1 MKILNGM
8 KRLEWILWNYW
19 WNAALLS
26 SINQHKA
33 IHSLLC
39 GLMKKRRKLNGFGGF
54 SWLFFFWWVMGW
66 LASQGLRQKEK
77 TKPRREANKF
87 NSTKEWNNER
97 SVVGRQSIDGINLLM
112 KSIDEAKT
120 TTQVEHQAAPL
131 RGKPINLIL
140 FLSARCAPSKKRLKL
155 NGREPFTPQN
165 KLTFF
170 FLSSKTKWILIC
182 FVLME

>member
-131 RGKPINLIL
+131 RGKLFNKATLPFIQSTSLIERKNWL
-140 FLSARCAPSKKRLKL
+140 IGCFLL
-155 NGREPFTPQN
+155 PQ
-165 KLTFF
+165 
-170 FLSSKTKWILIC
+170 
-182 FVLME
+182 